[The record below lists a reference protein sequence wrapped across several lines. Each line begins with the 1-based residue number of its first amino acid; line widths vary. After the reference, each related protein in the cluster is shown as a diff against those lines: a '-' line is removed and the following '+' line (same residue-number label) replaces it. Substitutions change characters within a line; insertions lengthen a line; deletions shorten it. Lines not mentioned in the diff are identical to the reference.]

1 MIDQDK
7 VIVVNVN
14 DLLPTA
20 EELLKFALVF
30 KNKDQLVK
38 VVGDKFSEQRIEEFN
53 QQCDAYGIDADA
65 LYNALFVSFVLY
77 ASQQDVDIETEET
90 QDNLLTK
97 QNKPLIK
104 GSETSNIHLNEDE
117 V

>member
-20 EELLKFALVF
+20 DELLKFALVF
-30 KNKDQLVK
+30 KNKDHLVK
-38 VVGDKFSEQRIEEFN
+38 VVGDETSEQRIEEFN
-53 QQCDAYGIDADA
+53 QQCNAYDIDADA

-77 ASQQDVDIETEET
+77 ASQQEVTLEATENNVLT
-90 QDNLLTK
+90 SQD
-97 QNKPLIK
+97 KPLTK
-104 GSETSNIHLNEDE
+104 GSETSNIHPNKDE
-117 V
+117 G